1 MDIFDKCFKF
11 TIAREAIAG
20 GYYPFFLALTDNE
33 GTEAVYQGRRL
44 IMCGSNNYLGLTT
57 HPRVRQAAI
66 EAIKRYGTSCTGSRF
81 ANGTLELHEQLE
93 RELAEFVGKQA
104 ALIFTTGMQV
114 NLGTISALVG
124 RGDYVVLDK
133 EDHASIVDGAKLSWG
148 ETKRFRHNDL
158 KDFERLLSNLPEDRG
173 KLVIVDGLYSMGGDL
188 APLPEMIPVCKKYD
202 ARLMVDDAHG
212 MGVFGGGRGTCAH
225 FGVTD
230 QVDLIMST
238 FSKSFASIGGFIAGD
253 DDIIHYIKHH
263 ARSLIFSASI
273 SPANTAAAL
282 EALHIMRDEPEHAQ
296 RAIHN
301 GDYMRKE
308 MKRIGL
314 DIGSSVSPII
324 PILIHDDMRTIF
336 AWKSLFEA
344 GVFVNPVISP
354 AVPEGQQLLRTSY
367 MATHTQ
373 DQLDCVLEVYERVG
387 KQIGLIA

>member
-282 EALHIMRDEPEHAQ
+282 EALHIIRDEPEHAQ

>member
-1 MDIFDKCFKF
+1 MDIFAKCSNF
-11 TIAREAIAG
+11 TEARMAIEG
-20 GYYPFFLALTDNE
+20 GYYPFFIPMSNNE
-33 GTEAVYQGRRL
+33 GTESVYQGRCL

-66 EAIKRYGTSCTGSRF
+66 DAIQRYGTSCTGSRF
-81 ANGTLELHEQLE
+81 ANGSLELHEQLE
-93 RELAEFVGKQA
+93 RELAEFVGKEA

-124 RGDYVVLDK
+124 RGDYVILDK
-133 EDHASIVDGAKLSWG
+133 EDHASIVDGSKLSWG
-148 ETKRFRHNDL
+148 KMERFRHNDL
-158 KDFERLLSNLPEDRG
+158 KDLEHLLAKLPEDKG

-188 APLPEMIPVCKKYD
+188 APLPEMIPICQKYE

-212 MGVFGGGRGTCAH
+212 MGVFGGGRGTSAH

-263 ARSLIFSASI
+263 ARALMFSASI
-273 SPANTAAAL
+273 SPPNTAAAL
-282 EALHIMRDEPEHAQ
+282 EALHIIREEPEHAE
-296 RAIHN
+296 RALQN
-301 GDYMRKE
+301 GEYMRKE
-308 MKRIGL
+308 MRRMGL
-314 DIGSSVSPII
+314 DIGNSVSPIV
-324 PILIHDDMRTIF
+324 PIMVRDDMRTVF

-344 GVFVNPVISP
+344 GVYTNAVISP
-354 AVPEGQQLLRTSY
+354 GVPEGQQLLRTSY

-373 DQLDCVLEVYERVG
+373 EQLDHVLEIYEQVG
-387 KQIGLIA
+387 KLVGLIA